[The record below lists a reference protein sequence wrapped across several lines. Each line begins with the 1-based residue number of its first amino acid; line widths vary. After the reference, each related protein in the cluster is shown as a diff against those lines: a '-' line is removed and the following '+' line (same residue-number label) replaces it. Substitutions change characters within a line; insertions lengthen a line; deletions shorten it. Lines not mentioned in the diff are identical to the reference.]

1 MLALMLYT
9 SYEISVSISIEC
21 GLLFHYCSMGVW
33 RCLSVHNRQLDPHF
47 FYARLVVGKCV
58 EFERFILLTTKI
70 SSL

>member
-47 FYARLVVGKCV
+47 FMPVWLLVNAR
-58 EFERFILLTTKI
+58 
-70 SSL
+70 SLNELIY